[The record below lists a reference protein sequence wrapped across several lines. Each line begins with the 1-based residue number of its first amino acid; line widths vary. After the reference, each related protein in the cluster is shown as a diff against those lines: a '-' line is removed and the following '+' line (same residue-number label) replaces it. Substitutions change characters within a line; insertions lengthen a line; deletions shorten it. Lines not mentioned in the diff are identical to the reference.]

1 MVKENKINKADFT
14 LLISNELGV
23 TRREARAFIE
33 AYHKNIK
40 EQLAKGNSVD
50 FIGFGKYELRERS
63 ARKGRNPQT
72 GELIQIPATIIPA
85 FKAGKALRDA
95 VK

>member
-23 TRREARAFIE
+23 THREARDFIE